1 MRPNAA
7 AVLLSGAL
15 LGFLFAAG
23 SASAEP
29 AGAQAPSAQQRAPLP
44 EAPVGHRQPQA
55 KAGAP
60 AEIQPADS
68 ATHEFEKAL
77 EKKLTI
83 CRGC

>member
-1 MRPNAA
+1 MRPNAT

-15 LGFLFAAG
+15 SGLLVAAG
-23 SASAEP
+23 SASAEQAGTQPP
-29 AGAQAPSAQQRAPLP
+29 AAQQRAPLP
-44 EAPVGHRQPQA
+44 DAPVGHRQPQA
-55 KAGAP
+55 KAVAP
-60 AEIQPADS
+60 VEMPPADS